1 MQEFSNAGM
10 IFSGQKY
17 CDIVILIDCYII
29 SIFAIKNFSV
39 LKVFKNFKDYSSQKP
54 LALSLGMFDGVHLG
68 HKSIIDELI
77 KVGADNNLET
87 AILTFWPHPR
97 FVFNPNEDLKLLNT
111 LEEKKQ
117 LIEKYCIDNLFL
129 KEFDEEFRNLTGEF
143 VRQILIDKLNVKY
156 LIIGYDHSFGK
167 NKSGNF
173 DLLVKLSKELDFEVE
188 QMEAINIHEN
198 NISSTKVRNALL
210 TGDIKEANEMLGY
223 SYSVSG
229 TVVHGKKIGR
239 TIGYPTAN
247 IDTESLK
254 LLPKKGAYIVE
265 VDVKGQHYKGML
277 SIGTNP
283 TVNGEKLTVEVYILD
298 FDEDIYDERI
308 TVRFR
313 DFLHDEIK
321 FEGIEKLIERLDEDK
336 RLTEEFNF

>member
-1 MQEFSNAGM
+1 MNV
-10 IFSGQKY
+10 Y
-17 CDIVILIDCYII
+17 
-29 SIFAIKNFSV
+29 KNFG
-39 LKVFKNFKDYSSQKP
+39 DYTSHRP
-54 LALSLGMFDGVHLG
+54 LALSLGMFDGVHIG
-68 HKSIIDELI
+68 HKSIIDELT
-77 KVGADNNLET
+77 KTGQKKDLET

-97 FVFNPNEDLKLLNT
+97 FVFNPDEDLKLLNT
-111 LEEKKQ
+111 LDEKTA
-117 LIEKYCIDNLFL
+117 LMEKYGIQNLFL
-129 KEFDEEFRNLTGEF
+129 KEFDAGFRNLTGEEF
-143 VRQILIDKLNVKY
+143 VRQILVDALHVKY

-173 DLLVKLSKELDFEVE
+173 ELLQKLSGELGFEVE

-198 NISSTKVRNALL
+198 NISSTKIRKALL
-210 TGDIKEANEMLGY
+210 TGNIKEANELLGY

-247 IDTESLK
+247 IETDSIK

-265 VDVKGQHYKGML
+265 VFVQGKQYKGML
-277 SIGTNP
+277 SVGTNP

-298 FDEDIYDERI
+298 FEGDIYGRDI
-308 TVRFR
+308 TIKFR

-321 FEGIEKLIERLDEDK
+321 FEGMDKLIERLDEDK
-336 RLTEEFNF
+336 RLTEVFPF